1 MANARKTVTEDVRVK
16 LPQDLTDAA
25 AAYKEA
31 LGILDSLYARQ
42 LSNDLTLSLEKD
54 LWNEVAETLKE
65 GGACLSGGA
74 RMSYEQGAASL
85 ARGIFDLFPLDA
97 GSSNGKDAIEI
108 ILGRVFSPEG
118 DGESYYAGAAGRENR
133 EYDGLI
139 SEYDGNMGLFTDALM
154 VSRGYKGKVFQGD
167 LPHIKCLDVF
177 SLSGGLNARH
187 KPICVFFSG
196 GTKENVS
203 SLSRMTVF
211 INLYA
216 ARFKALTEKIS
227 LKYLAGAEALEDM
240 TPGETARLLLIWLR
254 GHDAGHFIGADRLGR
269 VMSEFDSNYMVLH
282 ELKSDMIALYNMKHL
297 SGSLL
302 GGGLLHK
309 AYLLTIAE
317 MLRYMR
323 REGFVKH
330 PDTGSAYL
338 AYRHFRDMGAIRHDP
353 WGGKFIVDMD
363 RLEKVVDEFA
373 WDLVRLF
380 ADGNEARARG
390 FVNSWGWLGV
400 EDTDGLPRGCPEE
413 LRRMIADTEIPHEIN
428 YNFVTSFA

>member
-1 MANARKTVTEDVRVK
+1 MKGTANVF
-16 LPQDLTDAA
+16 
-25 AAYKEA
+25 KES
-31 LGILDSLYARQ
+31 LGLIDGIYRRQ
-42 LSNDLTLSLEKD
+42 LSKDLTLSLERD
-54 LWNEVAETLKE
+54 LWNGIAENLKKGA
-65 GGACLSGGA
+65 GGLPGDA
-74 RMSYEQGAASL
+74 RHKYEAGVGSL

-97 GSSNGKDAIEI
+97 MSGNGKDGIEI
-108 ILGRVFSPEG
+108 IIGKVFSPEG
-118 DGESYYAGAAGRENR
+118 DGESYYSGAAGAENR
-133 EYDGLI
+133 EYERLI
-139 SEYDGNMGLFTDALM
+139 REYDENMGLFTDALM
-154 VSRGYKGKVFQGD
+154 ASRGYKGKVFQGD
-167 LPHIKCLDVF
+167 LPQIKCLDVF

-211 INLYA
+211 INLYT
-216 ARFKALTEKIS
+216 ARFKALTEPIA
-227 LKYLAGAEALEDM
+227 LRYLAGAEALAELSFE
-240 TPGETARLLLIWLR
+240 ETARLLLVWLR
-254 GHDAGHFIGADRLGR
+254 GHDAGHFIGTDRLGR

-282 ELKSDMIALYNMKHL
+282 ELKSDMIALYNLKHL

-309 AYLLTIAE
+309 AYLLVVAE

-353 WGGKFIVDMD
+353 WGGKFIVDIE
-363 RLEKVVDEFA
+363 RLERVVDEFA

-380 ADGNEARARG
+380 ADGNETRARG

-413 LRRMIADTEIPHEIN
+413 LRRMIADTEIPHGID
-428 YNFVTSFA
+428 YNFITRFR

>member
-1 MANARKTVTEDVRVK
+1 MADAVKTVTEDIHVT
-16 LPQDLTDAA
+16 LPLDLKGAA
-25 AAYKEA
+25 DSFQGS
-31 LGILDSLYARQ
+31 LGLIDDIYRRQ
-42 LSNDLTLSLEKD
+42 LSKELTLSLEKG
-54 LWNEVAETLKE
+54 LWHEITENLKK
-65 GGACLSGGA
+65 
-74 RMSYEQGAASL
+74 GAASLPTDARRNYEAGVSSL

-97 GSSNGKDAIEI
+97 RSGNGKDGIELI
-108 ILGRVFSPEG
+108 IGKVFSPEG
-118 DGESYYAGAAGRENR
+118 DGESYYSGAAGAENRGYDLLVR
-133 EYDGLI
+133 EYD
-139 SEYDGNMGLFTDALM
+139 DNMGLFTDALM

-167 LPHIKCLDVF
+167 LPQIKCLDVF
-177 SLSGGLNARH
+177 SLAGGLSARH

-216 ARFKALTEKIS
+216 ARFKALTEKIA
-227 LKYLAGAEALEDM
+227 LRYLAGAEALSELSLE
-240 TPGETARLLLIWLR
+240 ETARLLLIWLR

-282 ELKSDMIALYNMKHL
+282 ELKADMIALSNMKHL
-297 SGSLL
+297 SGGLL

-309 AYLLTIAE
+309 AYLLAIAE

-338 AYRHFRDMGAIRHDP
+338 AYRHFSDMGAIRHDP
-353 WGGKFIVDMD
+353 WGGKFIVDIE
-363 RLEKVVDEFA
+363 RFERVVDEFA

-380 ADGNEARARG
+380 ADGNETRARG

-400 EDTDGLPRGCPEE
+400 EDTDGLPRGCPDA
-413 LRRMIADTEIPHEIN
+413 LRRMIADTDIPHVID
-428 YNFVTSFA
+428 YNFVTSFG

>member
-1 MANARKTVTEDVRVK
+1 MANAGTTVTEEVRVN
-16 LPQDLTDAA
+16 LPRGLNGAA
-25 AAYKEA
+25 ASYSEA
-31 LGILDSLYARQ
+31 LGLLNVLYERQ
-42 LSNDLTLSLEKD
+42 LTRDITFSQEKD
-54 LWNEVAETLKE
+54 HWIEITEALKK
-65 GGACLSGGA
+65 GGSGLTGEA
-74 RMSYEQGAASL
+74 RESYEQGTASL

-97 GSSNGKDAIEI
+97 RSENGEAIEI
-108 ILGRVFSPEG
+108 ILGKVFSPEG
-118 DGESYYAGAAGRENR
+118 DGESYYAGVAGSENR
-133 EYDGLI
+133 EYERLI
-139 SEYDGNMGLFTDALM
+139 VEYDENMGLFTEGLM
-154 VSRGYKGKVFQGD
+154 LSRGYKGKVFQGD
-167 LPHIKCLDVF
+167 LPRIKCLDVF

-216 ARFKALTEKIS
+216 ARFKALTEKIA
-227 LKYLAGAEALEDM
+227 LRYLAGAEALQDM
-240 TPGETARLLLIWLR
+240 TPEETARLLLIWLR

-309 AYLLTIAE
+309 AYLLTVAE

-353 WGGKFIVDMD
+353 WEGKFIVDVE
-363 RLEKVVDEFA
+363 RLEKVVDDFA

-380 ADGNEARARG
+380 ADGNETRARG

-400 EDTDGLPRGCPEE
+400 EDTDVLPRGCPEE
-413 LRRMIADTEIPHEIN
+413 LRRMIADNEIPRDID
-428 YNFVTSFA
+428 YKFTTSFL

>member
-1 MANARKTVTEDVRVK
+1 MADAGKTLTEYIHVT
-16 LPQDLTDAA
+16 LPPDLKGAA
-25 AAYKEA
+25 DSFKGS
-31 LGILDSLYARQ
+31 LGLIDEIYGKQ
-42 LSNDLTLSLEKD
+42 LSKELTLSLEKS
-54 LWNEVAETLKE
+54 LWHEITENLKK
-65 GGACLSGGA
+65 C
-74 RMSYEQGAASL
+74 AASL
-85 ARGIFDLFPLDA
+85 SGDARRNYESGVNALERGIFDLFPLDA
-97 GSSNGKDAIEI
+97 RSGNGNEGIELI
-108 ILGRVFSPEG
+108 IGKVFSPEG
-118 DGESYYAGAAGRENR
+118 DGESYYSGAAGAENRGYDPLLR
-133 EYDGLI
+133 EYD
-139 SEYDGNMGLFTDALM
+139 DNMGLFTDALM
-154 VSRGYKGKVFQGD
+154 LSRGYKGKVFQGD
-167 LPHIKCLDVF
+167 LPQIKCLDVF
-177 SLSGGLNARH
+177 SLAGGLNARH

-216 ARFKALTEKIS
+216 ARFKALTEPIA
-227 LKYLAGAEALEDM
+227 LRYLAGAEALAELSLE
-240 TPGETARLLLIWLR
+240 ETARLLLIWLR

-282 ELKSDMIALYNMKHL
+282 ELKSDMIALSNMKHL

-309 AYLLTIAE
+309 AYLLAVAE

-338 AYRHFRDMGAIRHDP
+338 AYRHLSDMGAIRHDP
-353 WGGKFIVDMD
+353 WGGKFIVDIE
-363 RLEKVVDEFA
+363 RFERVVDEFA

-380 ADGNEARARG
+380 ADGNETRARG

-400 EDTDGLPRGCPEE
+400 EDTDGLPRGCPEA
-413 LRRMIADTEIPHEIN
+413 LKRMIADTDIPHVID
-428 YNFVTSFA
+428 YNFVTRFG

>member
-1 MANARKTVTEDVRVK
+1 MAETRKTLTEDVRVK
-16 LPQDLTDAA
+16 LPLNLKGAA
-25 AAYKEA
+25 DVFKETLGLVEGMYK
-31 LGILDSLYARQ
+31 RQ
-42 LSNDLTLSLEKD
+42 LSRELTLSLEKK
-54 LWNEVAETLKE
+54 LWSEVAENLKK
-65 GGACLSGGA
+65 
-74 RMSYEQGAASL
+74 GAAGLTGEARSKYEAGAGSL
-85 ARGIFDLFPLDA
+85 GRGIFDLFPLDA
-97 GSSNGKDAIEI
+97 RNGDGKEGVQLI
-108 ILGRVFSPEG
+108 IGKVFSPEG
-118 DGESYYAGAAGRENR
+118 DGESYYSGAAGAENR
-133 EYDGLI
+133 GYDRLILEYD
-139 SEYDGNMGLFTDALM
+139 DNMGLFTEALM

-177 SLSGGLNARH
+177 SLAGGLNARH

-203 SLSRMTVF
+203 SLSHMTVF

-216 ARFKALTEKIS
+216 ARFKALTEKIA
-227 LKYLAGAEALEDM
+227 LRYLAGAEALAELSF
-240 TPGETARLLLIWLR
+240 EEAARLLLIWLR

-297 SGSLL
+297 SGGLL
-302 GGGLLHK
+302 KGGLLHK
-309 AYLLTIAE
+309 AYLLTVAE

-338 AYRHFRDMGAIRHDP
+338 AYRHFRDKGAIRHDP
-353 WGGKFIVDMD
+353 WGGKFIVDVD
-363 RLEKVVDEFA
+363 RLESVVDEFA

-380 ADGNEARARG
+380 ADGNETRARG

-400 EDTDGLPRGCPEE
+400 EDTDNLPRGCPEE
-413 LRRMIADTEIPHEIN
+413 LRKMIADPELPHEVD
-428 YNFVTSFA
+428 YNFVTSFG

>member
-1 MANARKTVTEDVRVK
+1 MANAGTTVTEEVRVN
-16 LPQDLTDAA
+16 LPRDLNGAA
-25 AAYKEA
+25 ASYSEA
-31 LGILDSLYARQ
+31 LGLVNVLYERQ
-42 LSNDLTLSLEKD
+42 LTRDITYSQEKD
-54 LWNEVAETLKE
+54 LWIEITEALKR
-65 GGACLSGGA
+65 GGSGLTGEA
-74 RMSYEQGAASL
+74 RESYEQGTASL

-97 GSSNGKDAIEI
+97 RSENGEAIEI
-108 ILGRVFSPEG
+108 ILGKVFSPEG
-118 DGESYYAGAAGRENR
+118 DGESYYAGVAGSENR
-133 EYDGLI
+133 EYERLI
-139 SEYDGNMGLFTDALM
+139 VEYDENMGLFTEGLM
-154 VSRGYKGKVFQGD
+154 LSRGYKGKVFQGD
-167 LPHIKCLDVF
+167 LPRIKCLDVF

-216 ARFKALTEKIS
+216 ARFKALTEKIA
-227 LKYLAGAEALEDM
+227 LRYLAGAEALQDM
-240 TPGETARLLLIWLR
+240 TPEETARLLLIWLR

-309 AYLLTIAE
+309 AYLLTVAE

-353 WGGKFIVDMD
+353 WEGKFIVDVE
-363 RLEKVVDEFA
+363 RLEKVVDDFA

-380 ADGNEARARG
+380 ADGNETRARG

-400 EDTDGLPRGCPEE
+400 EDTDVLPRGCPEE
-413 LRRMIADTEIPHEIN
+413 LRRMIADNEIPRDID
-428 YNFVTSFA
+428 YKFTTSFL